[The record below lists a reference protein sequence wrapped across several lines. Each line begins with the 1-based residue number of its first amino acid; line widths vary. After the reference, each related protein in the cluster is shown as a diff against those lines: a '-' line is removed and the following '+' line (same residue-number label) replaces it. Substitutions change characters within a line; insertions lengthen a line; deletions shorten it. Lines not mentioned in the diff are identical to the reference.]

1 MRRFLRDV
9 ARAAKATASPSPLL
23 HTSEYTPMCGNQPS
37 QISGSIY
44 VTVEACIKTGAVII
58 VLLYMY
64 YRKRLA
70 RSFSS
75 ASRSFVLSS
84 SSAEAAAAT
93 SSLIFPF
100 YYSLFFA
107 TAFVDVLTVALSLAF
122 GGQLPPAIAALC
134 WALSRLITEGLTIFL
149 LHHGVGLA
157 TIQYSFTYAVM
168 WALISFLA
176 WYCVPL
182 LRAVEE
188 TNTVGDIIAF
198 VYLFPPLL
206 AYMLLAF
213 APMKHLPRR
222 PAVLPIALL
231 MSAVFATL
239 VLREAL
245 LVAHCFLPGPC
256 LLWTTWSLLL
266 WAIYPFVVYRALV
279 MDSQWWQG
287 LYHDPHG
294 WAGNLNTP
302 LLDVWGDGLLEA
314 PASELASL
322 MYQLETTPEGASS
335 STPPPTPPVLALT
348 RERVPIIP
356 FGQIFLRTDLKY
368 RSGSNSR
375 VYVGEWNSR
384 TVAVKMLF
392 AMELDAVIL
401 REFFQEARMLYSL
414 RQHPNVLKCLG
425 VAIMPPAACLVT
437 ELCEHGS
444 MFDFLKRFKREQVRK
459 ERERRWQ
466 QQQQQQHGQEEGEDE
481 RAKKKVWQQPGV
493 VVTVA
498 AGNVDDKEKE
508 EEGGKDMDT
517 HLCDG
522 GIKKQDLRAEDNDSE
537 GNDNDENEQEEEEEE
552 EDFDEDSEAA
562 QRLRLENR
570 CNSRGEGKM
579 SERRSGADEANGLEP
594 PLPLALPRVLRLQFM
609 LECAAGVCHLHA
621 HGLVHGDIKSLNFLV
636 TAKLSVKL
644 GDVGE
649 CRRAGAVPVGGGPVL
664 PSTIN
669 WAPPEVLAGRATR
682 YHPSM
687 DVYSLGLVLHEVM
700 TMEVPF
706 HHEPFTS
713 LRSQDLVQHIVEGGR
728 PSFGE
733 GDVGGNDPWSL
744 SIPFRLQQ
752 VLRQCWHVDPRQRPS
767 AAEVHAFL
775 VKLLEEQGKS
785 ETEGEAKDHVV

>member
-1 MRRFLRDV
+1 
-9 ARAAKATASPSPLL
+9 
-23 HTSEYTPMCGNQPS
+23 MCGNQPT
-37 QISGSIY
+37 QLSGSSY
-44 VTVEACIKTGAVII
+44 VVVEACIKTGAVVI

-70 RSFSS
+70 QSFPSSS
-75 ASRSFVLSS
+75 ASSTVLSS

-122 GGQLPPAIAALC
+122 GGQLPPAMAALC
-134 WALSRLITEGLTIFL
+134 WALSRLITEGLAIFL

-182 LRAVEE
+182 LRADEE
-188 TNTVGDIIAF
+188 TSTVGDILAL
-198 VYLFPPLL
+198 VYLTPPLL
-206 AYMLLAF
+206 AYLLLAF

-245 LVAHCFLPGPC
+245 LVAHSFLPGPC

-266 WAIYPFVVYRALV
+266 WALFPFVVYHALV
-279 MDSQWWQG
+279 IDSQWWQG
-287 LYHDPHG
+287 LYHDPRG

-322 MYQLETTPEGASS
+322 MYQLETTPAGASS
-335 STPPPTPPVLALT
+335 SLPPSQPPTLALT
-348 RERVPIIP
+348 QERVPIIP
-356 FGQIFLRTDLKY
+356 FGQILLRTDLKY

-375 VYVGEWNSR
+375 VYVGEWKSR
-384 TVAVKMLF
+384 VVAVKMLF

-401 REFFQEARMLYSL
+401 REFFQEARVLYSL

-444 MFDFLKRFKREQVRK
+444 MFDFLKRFKREQLRK
-459 ERERRWQ
+459 GRERRWLQ
-466 QQQQQQHGQEEGEDE
+466 
-481 RAKKKVWQQPGV
+481 
-493 VVTVA
+493 
-498 AGNVDDKEKE
+498 
-508 EEGGKDMDT
+508 
-517 HLCDG
+517 
-522 GIKKQDLRAEDNDSE
+522 
-537 GNDNDENEQEEEEEE
+537 QEEEEEE
-552 EDFDEDSEAA
+552 E
-562 QRLRLENR
+562 RLRMKKQQQQQQQQQQQPGAVVAVAVAG
-570 CNSRGEGKM
+570 GEGKEKEEEEEEEGKEM
-579 SERRSGADEANGLEP
+579 DTLSRGGGREKKEDAAAESGSDDEEEGPDEENEAVQHMLFANRRSSHGGGRVSERQSGIEEGNGLEP
-594 PLPLALPRVLRLQFM
+594 PLPLALPRRQRLKFM
-609 LECAAGVCHLHA
+609 LDCAAGVCHLHA

-636 TAKLSVKL
+636 TAELSVKL

-649 CRRAGAVPVGGGPVL
+649 CRRAGAVPMGGGPVH

-700 TMEVPF
+700 TLEVPF
-706 HHEPFTS
+706 HHEPFIS

-733 GDVGGNDPWSL
+733 GDGEGEGGGEEEGALSL
-744 SIPFRLQQ
+744 SVPLGLQE
-752 VLRQCWHVDPRQRPS
+752 VLRRCWHVDPMQRPS
-767 AAEVHAFL
+767 AVEVYVFL
-775 VKLLEEQGKS
+775 VGLLEGEGR
-785 ETEGEAKDHVV
+785 EEGEGDEGNNGVV

>member
-9 ARAAKATASPSPLL
+9 ATATAVVAAADPPPPSL
-23 HTSEYTPMCGNQPS
+23 HASGYTPMCGNQPT
-37 QISGSIY
+37 QLSGSSY
-44 VTVEACIKTGAVII
+44 VVVEACIKTGAVVI

-70 RSFSS
+70 QSFSS
-75 ASRSFVLSS
+75 SSSSTILSS
-84 SSAEAAAAT
+84 SSVEAAAAT
-93 SSLIFPF
+93 TSLIFPF

-122 GGQLPPAIAALC
+122 GGELPPAMAALC
-134 WALSRLITEGLTIFL
+134 WALSRLITEGLAIFL

-157 TIQYSFTYAVM
+157 TIQYSFTYAVI
-168 WALISFLA
+168 WSLISFLA

-182 LRAVEE
+182 LRADEE
-188 TNTVGDIIAF
+188 TNTVGDILALC
-198 VYLFPPLL
+198 YLTPPLL
-206 AYMLLAF
+206 AYLLLAF

-245 LVAHCFLPGPC
+245 LVAHSFLPGPC
-256 LLWTTWSLLL
+256 LLWTTWSLFL
-266 WAIYPFVVYRALV
+266 WALFPFVVYHALV

-287 LYHDPHG
+287 LYHDPRG

-322 MYQLETTPEGASS
+322 MYQLETTPVGASS
-335 STPPPTPPVLALT
+335 SLRTSQPPTLALT
-348 RERVPIIP
+348 QERVPIIP
-356 FGQIFLRTDLKY
+356 FGQIVLRTDLKY

-375 VYVGEWNSR
+375 VYVGEWKSR
-384 TVAVKMLF
+384 IVAVKMLF

-401 REFFQEARMLYSL
+401 REFFQEARVLYSL

-444 MFDFLKRFKREQVRK
+444 MFDFLKRFKKEQVRK
-459 ERERRWQ
+459 GRERRWLQQEEEEQ
-466 QQQQQQHGQEEGEDE
+466 QQEEE
-481 RAKKKVWQQPGV
+481 RVRRKEEQTV
-493 VVTVA
+493 VVAVA
-498 AGNVDDKEKE
+498 AAGGEEKEKE
-508 EEGGKDMDT
+508 EEEEGKEMGT
-517 HLCDG
+517 LSCDG
-522 GIKKQDLRAEDNDSE
+522 RKKKKQGTAEESDS
-537 GNDNDENEQEEEEEE
+537 DEDEDEDEE
-552 EDFDEDSEAA
+552 EDEANETV
-562 QRLRLENR
+562 QQMLFENR
-570 CNSRGEGKM
+570 RSSRGGGRV
-579 SERRSGADEANGLEP
+579 SERRSGTEEGNGLEP
-594 PLPLALPRVLRLQFM
+594 PLPLALPRRQRLQFM
-609 LECAAGVCHLHA
+609 LDCTAGVCHLHA

-636 TAKLSVKL
+636 TAELNVKL

-649 CRRAGAVPVGGGPVL
+649 CRRAGAVPVGGGPVH

-700 TMEVPF
+700 TLEVPF
-706 HHEPFTS
+706 HHEPFIS

-733 GDVGGNDPWSL
+733 GDGEGGEEEGQLSL
-744 SIPFRLQQ
+744 SVSVGLQEI
-752 VLRQCWHVDPRQRPS
+752 LRRCWRVDPMQRPS
-767 AAEVHAFL
+767 AAELHAFL
-775 VKLLEEQGKS
+775 VGLLEEKRR
-785 ETEGEAKDHVV
+785 EEGEEGEDGNNGVV